1 MRVPRSQ
8 EQEQCALHES
18 RPPLSMLRR
27 ELGIRRSSFEML
39 RNIDS
44 TGWLLWPLFTWGNKT
59 TWWPMIFHHRW
70 SIHPNQTTIGE
81 VNGPLTRKPRVGWL
95 LIGKLKGLRKD
106 NRRSTASTASH
117 PCCLCLEL
125 IWPYLLAL
133 LNHADS
139 PQLRKDGKARLFY
152 LQNINSQHTRCFA
165 LVLGKRPISEMLL
178 AIHDLFSCQF

>member
-117 PCCLCLEL
+117 PCCLCLDL
-125 IWPYLLAL
+125 IWPYLLAP
-133 LNHADS
+133 AEPCRFS
-139 PQLRKDGKARLFY
+139 A
-152 LQNINSQHTRCFA
+152 T
-165 LVLGKRPISEMLL
+165 SEGWKGSAVLL
-178 AIHDLFSCQF
+178 AKYQLSTHQVLCTGAWKATHLRNAPGHP